1 MDLLL
6 ALVVLYPLL
15 AWSGVRIRR
24 SHDPLPEIREMA
36 AQSRRMIG

>member
-6 ALVVLYPLL
+6 VLVVLYPLL

-24 SHDPLPEIREMA
+24 SGDPLPEIHEVP